1 MKEDIEESQVYEVGF
16 HLLPTVPE
24 EKLEEVVSSL
34 QSLITKDG
42 GMVVSEEF
50 PKIRQLA
57 YDIKKRI
64 DIKYVIFS
72 KAYFGWV
79 KFEAT
84 PDLVGKIDDGFK
96 NNENILRHIIV
107 KTIRENTMSVPKYP
121 VSKRDENR
129 EEKSIPTV
137 ESPSVEK
144 IAVSEE
150 ELDKSIDELVNEAH
164 LNDEVGQDEN

>member
-1 MKEDIEESQVYEVGF
+1 MYEVGF

-64 DIKYVIFS
+64 DIKHVTFS
-72 KAYFGWV
+72 KAYFGWI
-79 KFEAT
+79 KFVMDPSGILELKKRL
-84 PDLVGKIDDGFK
+84 DLDPNLIRFL
-96 NNENILRHIIV
+96 IL
-107 KTIRENTMSVPKYP
+107 KTV
-121 VSKRDENR
+121 
-129 EEKSIPTV
+129 
-137 ESPSVEK
+137 K
-144 IAVSEE
+144 IARISTP
-150 ELDKSIDELVNEAH
+150 LIYM
-164 LNDEVGQDEN
+164 Q